1 MTVTIRVRGTRE
13 QVKARLR
20 QIGPTLAGVVRDIQ
34 SVVPEVFLAMG
45 MAMLGCVHA
54 HYDRLSQGGTGDD
67 GTVWPE
73 LSPVTLGLRDKVTTP
88 KAIRDLMSEVSKAPA
103 YRQRMFQ
110 RNLAK
115 MSAVFETGASD
126 DGSKKFGAVVRAR
139 ALKILELMKPH
150 ITEARYDR
158 TKRQL
163 ELLSERGK
171 PNRKG
176 KKEYFERVATAAA
189 GGLIL
194 RDTGRL
200 FNSLNPMLKV
210 PNDTVAKI
218 TPGAIEVGTNVE
230 YAPFH
235 QSDAPRKMKKDG
247 SGPVLPRRNFIPDVT
262 PDAWVKEVAATL
274 KDTLASPAFLVRFL
288 GPLVAA

>member
-1 MTVTIRVRGTRE
+1 MAITIRVRGTRE

-20 QIGPTLAGVVRDIQ
+20 EIGPTLAGVARDVQ
-34 SVVPEVFLAMG
+34 AVVPEVFLAMG

-88 KAIRDLMSEVSKAPA
+88 KAIRDLLKEIDKAPA

-115 MSAVFETGASD
+115 MSEVFETGITS
-126 DGSKKFGAVVRAR
+126 DGSKAFGKVVRAR
-139 ALKILELMKPH
+139 ALKILELMKPY
-150 ITEARYDR
+150 ITTARYDR

-189 GGLIL
+189 GALIL

-200 FNSLNPMLKV
+200 FNSLNPMMMVQGDVLAKV
-210 PNDTVAKI
+210 S
-218 TPGAIEVGTNVE
+218 PGAIDIGTNVD
-230 YAPFH
+230 YAKYH
-235 QSDAPRKMKKDG
+235 QSDQPRKMKADG
-247 SGPVLPRRNFIPDVT
+247 SGPVRPRRNFIPDVT
-262 PDAWVKEVAATL
+262 PDAWIKEVAETL